1 MASIAL
7 IGSGIFAKEE
17 HLPAIKLTSTLSLTA
32 IYSRSRKS
40 AEALAADASGVDLY
54 SEDSEGKTYDDLLKR
69 EDIKGVIIAYVLPFS
84 MHWPTISIFYLHF
97 RAFSLPILAQPDYIK
112 KALSAGKH
120 VLAEKPIAKDV
131 ATARDLLS
139 WISSNIPSSG
149 PTFSIAENFRF
160 MESFAHAAS
169 QIGKLGR
176 VLSFRTKIQ
185 NMVSPGGKYYET
197 AWRKKPE
204 YQGGFLLDGGVHFV
218 AATRLMLEGGGV
230 KMDKVAAFT
239 TQLQEH
245 LPPVDTV
252 DATVHLSNGASG
264 TLSISFGTTLKGS
277 DYSFAC
283 EKGTVVRSF
292 GKVVTTVDGK
302 EEVEEFP
309 DEETGVKQEIKAWGE
324 ALQSGKKNEA
334 QSGEEALK
342 DLQVLE
348 ALLKSG
354 EGGGK
359 VVELQV

>member
-1 MASIAL
+1 MTSIAL

-17 HLPAIKLTSTLSLTA
+17 HLPAISAAPSLTLAA

-40 AEALAADASGVDLY
+40 AETLASDAGGVDLY
-54 SEDSEGKTYDDLLKR
+54 SEDQEGRTYEDLLKR
-69 EDIKGVIIAYVLPFS
+69 EDIKGVVIA
-84 MHWPTISIFYLHF
+84 
-97 RAFSLPILAQPDYIK
+97 LPILVQPEYIK

-131 ATARDLLS
+131 ETARDLLS

-149 PTFSIAENFRF
+149 PTFSVAENFRF
-160 MESFAHAAS
+160 MESFQHAAS
-169 QIGKLGR
+169 QIGSLGR

-185 NMVSPGGKYYET
+185 NMVMPGGKYFET

-204 YQGGFLLDGGVHFV
+204 YQGGFLLDGGVHFI
-218 AATRLMLEGGGV
+218 AATRLMLGGGGQ
-230 KMDKVAAFT
+230 KLEKVVAFSS
-239 TQLQEH
+239 QLQEH

-252 DATVHLSNGASG
+252 DASVQLSNGSSG

-277 DYSFAC
+277 EYAVAC
-283 EKGTVVRSF
+283 EKGSVVRTF

-302 EEVEEFP
+302 EDVKEFP
-309 DEETGVKQEIKAWGE
+309 DEGNGVKQEMKAWAE
-324 ALQSGKKNEA
+324 ALQSGKRNEA

-348 ALLKSG
+348 ALLRSG

-359 VVELQV
+359 LVELQV